1 MRDASTLTN
10 WKPAATTEPARKN
23 PAVHGGTARERRWQ
37 KQKGNRLLLVMAAL
51 AASTVCVLA
60 PSLAESR
67 EPETSQS
74 ERAPKV
80 SESYSYDTRTISGEE
95 NYPRPWRQ
103 QLPDLDKVDAES
115 RPATPTEPIKL
126 DRSGPPPEPEVAF
139 EDWRE
144 SKAKAVI
151 KPPPP
156 PPRPVQSAPAN
167 ASGVTADH
175 HAYTVQL
182 GVFSS
187 LDNARKFV
195 EQNGLSYPDT
205 SVDVQKKYDNVWYVV
220 TFGRFPD
227 RHSAEKRWQEVE
239 PESRKLNV
247 LIRLIRR

>member
-1 MRDASTLTN
+1 M
-10 WKPAATTEPARKN
+10 
-23 PAVHGGTARERRWQ
+23 HGGTVRERRWQ

-51 AASTVCVLA
+51 AASIVCTLV
-60 PSLAESR
+60 PTLAESR

-74 ERAPKV
+74 ERAPKA
-80 SESYSYDTRTISGEE
+80 SEGYSYDTRTISGKE

-115 RPATPTEPIKL
+115 RPATSTKPIKL

-144 SKAKAVI
+144 PKAKAPQ
-151 KPPPP
+151 KPPP

-195 EQNGLSYPDT
+195 QQNGLSYPDT
-205 SVDVQKKYDNVWYVV
+205 SIDVQKKYDNVWYVV

-227 RHSAEKRWQEVE
+227 RHSAEQRWQAVK

-247 LIRLIRR
+247 SIRLIR